1 MKGTENIFQQDST
14 ILVTCPKRIGKYLAE
29 EITTAGYAI
38 ESEMQTGIST
48 RGTLID
54 CIRLNLVLRTAHKV
68 LFHLKTF
75 RCTHPD
81 QLYSSTKDFAWEKYF
96 STDSYFTIVANVE
109 NETIT
114 DSRFGSYKVKDAIAD
129 RFTSMFKK
137 RPDSGPEKNKVVIY
151 LHWKNDEASLY
162 IDTSGETIAKHG
174 YRKKPFKAP
183 VQESLASALIY
194 ASRWDRKSTFINPM
208 CGSGTLAIQACLTA
222 LNRYPGLFRSNYC
235 FMHLNDFEMSYYDNA
250 KEEIKSAILRKMP
263 ARVIAT
269 DLDPLAIDAAKNN
282 AATAGVDHLIEFRVC
297 DFRDTEVPEGEG
309 VVMIN
314 PEYGERLG
322 VDKDLE
328 EIYAAIGDFFKKKC
342 TGYLGYVF
350 TGNLELAKSIG
361 LKTKRRIE
369 FYNGTID
376 ARLLEYEL
384 YSGTKRIAPQQSDAP
399 VS

>member
-1 MKGTENIFQQDST
+1 MS
-14 ILVTCPKRIGKYLAE
+14 KYLAE
-29 EITTAGYAI
+29 EITAAGYTI
-38 ESEMQTGIST
+38 ENELSTGIST
-48 RGTLID
+48 RGTLTD

-81 QLYSSTKDFAWEKYF
+81 QLYKSTLDFPWEKYF
-96 STDSYFTIVANVE
+96 FTDSYFTIVANVE

-114 DSRFGSYKVKDAIAD
+114 DSRFSAYKVKDAIAD
-129 RFTSMFKK
+129 RFISRYKK
-137 RPDSGPEKNKVVIY
+137 RPDSGPEKNKVVIF
-151 LHWKNDEASLY
+151 LHWKNEEASLY
-162 IDTSGETIAKHG
+162 IDSSGETIARHG

-194 ASRWDRKSTFINPM
+194 ASRWDKKSTFINPM
-208 CGSGTLAIQACLTA
+208 CGSGTLAIQACLIA

-235 FMHLNDFEMSYYDNA
+235 FMHLRDFEPSYYEKA
-250 KEEIKSAILRKMP
+250 KEEIKSAILRKLP
-263 ARVIAT
+263 ARIIAT
-269 DLDPLAIDAAKNN
+269 DIDPLAIDAAKNN

-297 DFRDTEVPEGEG
+297 DFRDTEVPEGGG

-322 VDKDLE
+322 AHKNLE
-328 EIYAAIGDFFKKKC
+328 EIYTAIGDFFKKKC
-342 TGYLGYVF
+342 AGYFGYVF
-350 TGNLELAKSIG
+350 TGNLDLAKCIG

-384 YSGTKRIAPQQSDAP
+384 YSGSKKSTPQQSEPP